1 MVSDGFRNSSNHKA
15 YQQDQALTGADRGKI
30 EQEIRKSATS
40 RNHDSTS
47 QDSLTDTAAS
57 DTEQPT

>member
-1 MVSDGFRNSSNHKA
+1 VSDRFRNSSDPQA
-15 YQQDQALTGADRGKI
+15 SQQDQALTDADHGKI